1 MGLGITGSASC
12 LARVFGV
19 CFFLLL
25 TIWVTPG
32 NRTRELRTR
41 GPTVLTQDS
50 QGPQMV
56 GLLLGPSE
64 HTNSCISCIVH
75 ENQESQQ
82 NAPGPPLSTVVCK
95 MFANVGFAATL
106 VRANCNSNSFSMA
119 EEEGFEPPDEFPR
132 QRFSRPPV

>member
-1 MGLGITGSASC
+1 MGLGITASASC

-32 NRTRELRTR
+32 NRTREVRTR

-56 GLLLGPSE
+56 GLLIRSSE
-64 HTNSCISCIVH
+64 HQISCISRLLH
-75 ENQESQQ
+75 LTSD
-82 NAPGPPLSTVVCK
+82 AGS
-95 MFANVGFAATL
+95 MFAPLRWSSTCRCKQGSEVTY
-106 VRANCNSNSFSMA
+106 
-119 EEEGFEPPDEFPR
+119 
-132 QRFSRPPV
+132 